1 MKLTKVTF
9 TGVDERTD
17 LKRLARLQR
26 AFPFAEFGFLISKDW
41 RQNGNRFPNPNIMWN
56 LANQWSQQPF
66 SLSLHM
72 CGELAM
78 EAAKGDWSYDTFSEA
93 MNAPELITIFER
105 VQLNVSSKPLFDEL
119 HRFRK
124 GRSELIV
131 QMRSASICKQFLESG
146 SPEGMS
152 YLIDSSGGRGIDTPI
167 EVVDAPGIHIG
178 YAGGIGPENV
188 ESKLRTLLE
197 YDSKEKFWIDMETRV
212 RTKDEWLDLD
222 KVEQVLEICNTVMKE
237 YQ

>member
-9 TGVDERTD
+9 TGIDSWTD
-17 LKRLARLQR
+17 LQRLTHLSQQY
-26 AFPFAEFGFLISKDW
+26 PYAEFGLLVSKDW

-66 SLSLHM
+66 SLSLHI

-105 VQLNVSSKPLFDEL
+105 VQLNVNSKPLFDEL

-124 GRSELIV
+124 GRIELIV
-131 QMRSASICKQFLESG
+131 QMRSASICKQFLEGG

-167 EVVDAPGIHIG
+167 EVVDAPDIHIG

-188 ESKLRTLLE
+188 
-197 YDSKEKFWIDMETRV
+197 KEKLQYLLQYPSDGEFWIDMESRV
-212 RTKDEWLDLD
+212 RTEDRFDLD
-222 KVEQVLEICNTVMKE
+222 KVEEVLYVCDEIIKE
-237 YQ
+237 IS